1 MLFRLFERFVDPL
14 PQEAPDTPPGR
25 LAPFVWHYVRP
36 FRYLLLVSI
45 LTSALI
51 GFIEVYAFELVGD
64 VIRWMGESG
73 RDGFWAAH
81 GREVAFVAILI
92 AVIWPVMSLVDE
104 LTLLQGIMGNMPM
117 LIRWRG
123 HRQLLRQSTGFFA
136 SDFAG
141 RLSTKLMQT
150 ALGVRDTVV
159 KLTNLVVYMT
169 VYFASAIVLFGLA
182 DPRLMAPLL
191 VWLIGYVGLMIVFL
205 PRLRAIS
212 EEQSEARSQLTGRVV
227 DAYTNIGTVKMFSS
241 ARDED
246 DYARDGMRAMLN
258 TVYPQMRLATALSL
272 LIHILNGILIAGTL
286 LLSLRL
292 WSQGSVALDTV
303 AFAVPLTLRIQGIS
317 QYFLWEVANLFEN
330 IGMAQNGM
338 ETLAKPVAVTD
349 RSDRELTVAEG
360 AVAFEDVSFAYG
372 EGRAVIDGL
381 SLRIAP
387 GERVGLIGRS
397 GAGKST
403 LVSLLLRFYD
413 AEGGRVTIDGQDVGA
428 VTQDSLRRRIAVVS
442 QDTSLLH
449 RSVRENIAYGR
460 PQATE
465 DEIIEAARRAEAWDF
480 IRDLRDETGRSGLD
494 ALVGERGVKLS
505 GGQRQ
510 RIAIARVFLKD
521 APILVLDEATSALDS
536 EVEAAIQS
544 SLFALMEGKTVLSIA
559 HRLSTLAQLDRIVVM
574 DRGRIVEEGP
584 HSELVARGGLYA
596 HLWARQSGGFLGT
609 EVGVESVAAE

>member
-14 PQEAPDTPPGR
+14 PAEAPATPPGR
-25 LAPFVWHYVRP
+25 FAAFVWHYVRP
-36 FRYLLLVSI
+36 FRYLLVVSI

-51 GFIEVYAFELVGD
+51 GFIEVFAFELVGD
-64 VIRWMGESG
+64 VIRWMGEAG
-73 RDGFWAAH
+73 PDGFWAEH
-81 GREVAFVAILI
+81 GRQVAMIALLI
-92 AVIWPVMSLVDE
+92 AVVWPVMSLLDE

-136 SDFAG
+136 GDFAG

-169 VYFASAIVLFGLA
+169 VYFASALVLFGLA
-182 DPRLMAPLL
+182 DWRLTAPLL
-191 VWLIGYVGLMIVFL
+191 VWLVGYLALMVIFL

-212 EEQSEARSQLTGRVV
+212 EAQSEARSQLTGRIV
-227 DAYTNIGTVKMFSS
+227 DAYTNIATVKMFSS
-241 ARDED
+241 SRDED
-246 DYARDGMRAMLN
+246 GYAREGMRGMLD
-258 TVYPQMRLATALSL
+258 TVYPQMRLATLLSL
-272 LIHILNGILIAGTL
+272 LIHLLNGVLIAGTL

-292 WSQGSVALDTV
+292 WSQDSVALDTV

-349 RSDRELTVAEG
+349 RSARDLKVRDG
-360 AVAFEDVSFAYG
+360 AVAFERVSFAYG
-372 EGRAVIDGL
+372 DERAVIDDL
-381 SLRIAP
+381 TLTIAP

-403 LVSLLLRFYD
+403 LVSLLLRFY
-413 AEGGRVTIDGQDVGA
+413 APEGGRVLIDQQDVA
-428 VTQDSLRRRIAVVS
+428 EVTQDSLRRAVAVVS

-460 PQATE
+460 PGATE
-465 DEIIEAARRAEAWDF
+465 EEIVEAARRAEAWDF
-480 IRDLRDETGRSGLD
+480 IEALRDEAGRTGLD

-510 RIAIARVFLKD
+510 RIAIARVILKD

-544 SLFALMEGKTVLSIA
+544 QLDAITRGRTVLAIA
-559 HRLSTLAQLDRIVVM
+559 HRLSTIAAMDRLVVM
-574 DRGRIVEEGP
+574 EAGRIVEEGT
-584 HSELVARGGLYA
+584 HEALLARGGLYA
-596 HLWARQSGGFLGT
+596 RLWARQSGGFVAGA
-609 EVGVESVAAE
+609 AAE